1 MGCPN
6 EVFPPADPEAAARIV
21 SWRSW
26 WWWWK
31 LNASLMILTLGKR
44 NQKPGTTGSEKRER
58 EREREREKRILFRI
72 DPFMM
77 ADCKLDTL
85 GVSII
90 FFISNSTGW

>member
-1 MGCPN
+1 VVVV
-6 EVFPPADPEAAARIV
+6 EVECFINDID
-21 SWRSW
+21 S
-26 WWWWK
+26 
-31 LNASLMILTLGKR
+31 GK
-44 NQKPGTTGSEKRER
+44 KKSETRHNGIGEKG
-58 EREREREKRILFRI
+58 EREREKRILFRI